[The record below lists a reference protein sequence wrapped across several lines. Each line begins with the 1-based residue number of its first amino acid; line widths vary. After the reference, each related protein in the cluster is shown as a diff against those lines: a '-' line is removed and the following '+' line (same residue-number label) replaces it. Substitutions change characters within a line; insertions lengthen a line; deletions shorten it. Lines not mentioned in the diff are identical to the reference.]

1 MINQDT
7 YQPRVFNNDYLM
19 KIANEANKL
28 IPAETPYSNDDIKP
42 MIVLGDSTDPLE
54 NLNHIKPSEPFYVMD
69 LYEFQDKVANN
80 ATKSDHNFDY
90 QPAMVV
96 LKSKDA
102 IFDFKQSMAEDGE
115 LDNKA
120 RLNISEGSK
129 MIINDDLPDYFT
141 IGEGS
146 TLITD
151 DNVDVTGG
159 KLRNHSNV
167 QLKSGSQ
174 FIDVDCDN
182 VQTGKIKLDQNGNSI
197 VEPKPIKTTCV
208 EANLG
213 DVQLGDNTEVSSMST
228 IHHAL
233 VMNSTLNNVFAGC
246 QIESHSFRDQEA
258 HFMFLN
264 STAASCNFS
273 TTQRHAFIPKVTVT
287 DSNIDCINAFVDHDD
302 LDITDSEIHG
312 DVDGLTF
319 YQKLSPVKSTDKG
332 YSAIANSKITN
343 LITNESFVIDNSQIG
358 NDNNFEKPI
367 ITTHK
372 INAKN
377 AKITGDGVLPAK
389 DGLITLDSSNTIK
402 PQKLSHQIDFD
413 HTIDKAIDD
422 GLLENPA
429 KTDTVIQLIDQA
441 EKSAKKVT
449 KTKDNDLSL

>member
-42 MIVLGDSTDPLE
+42 MIVLGDSTDPRK

-80 ATKSDHNFDY
+80 ATKSDHDFDY

-102 IFDFKQSMAEDGE
+102 IFDFKQSMVEDDKLANE
-115 LDNKA
+115 T

-129 MIINDDLPDYFT
+129 MIINDDLPHYFT
-141 IGEGS
+141 ICEGS
-146 TLITD
+146 TLIAD
-151 DNVDVTGG
+151 DNVDVTGS

-182 VQTGKIKLDQNGNSI
+182 VQTGKIKLEQNGNSI
-197 VEPKPIKTTCV
+197 IEPKPIKTICV
-208 EANLG
+208 ESTLG
-213 DVQLGDNTEVSSMST
+213 DVQLGDKTEASTST
-228 IHHAL
+228 IHHSL
-233 VMNSTLNNVFAGC
+233 IMNSTLNNVYAGC
-246 QIESHSFRDQEA
+246 QTESNRFRDQEM

-273 TTQRHAFIPKVTVT
+273 TTQRHAFIPKVAVT
-287 DSNIDCINAFVDHDD
+287 DSNIDCVNAFVDHDD
-302 LDITDSEIHG
+302 LDITDSTIHG

-319 YQKLSPVKSTDKG
+319 YQKLSPAKSTDKG
-332 YSAIANSKITN
+332 YSAIANSKIIN
-343 LITNESFVIDNSQIG
+343 LITDESFVIDNSQIG
-358 NDNNFEKPI
+358 NNNNFEKPI

-372 INAKN
+372 LNAKN
-377 AKITGDGVLPAK
+377 AKVTGDGVLPAK
-389 DGLITLDSSNTIK
+389 NDLITLDSSDTIK
-402 PQKLSHQIDFD
+402 PQKLVQQVDFD
-413 HTIDKAIDD
+413 HVIDKAIDD